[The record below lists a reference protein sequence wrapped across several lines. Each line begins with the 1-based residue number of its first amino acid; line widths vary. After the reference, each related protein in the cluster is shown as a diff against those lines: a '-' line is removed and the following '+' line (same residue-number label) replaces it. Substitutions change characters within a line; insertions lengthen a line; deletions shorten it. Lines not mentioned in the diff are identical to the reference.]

1 MTKLPNQ
8 ETIDAW
14 ALLLR
19 SQQSVLAA
27 VEHDLKAA
35 GFPPLSWY
43 DILLEL
49 KRASPR
55 LLTAR
60 ELEKEVLLPQYNISR
75 LLDRLEKA
83 GYLLREASPDD
94 GRANLLRMTEDGRAL
109 LKRMWP
115 AYGVAIQRRMG
126 DRLSSTEITSL
137 AAVLRRLV
145 DRKAGT

>member
-1 MTKLPNQ
+1 MTRMPNQ

-19 SQQSVLAA
+19 SQQAVLAA
-27 VEHDLKAA
+27 VEQDLKAA
-35 GFPPLSWY
+35 GFPPLAWY

-49 KRASPR
+49 KRAAPR

-60 ELEKEVLLPQYNISR
+60 ELEREVLLPQYNISR

-94 GRANLLRMTEDGRAL
+94 GRANLLRVTEEGRAL

-115 AYGVAIQRRMG
+115 AYGAAIRRRLG
-126 DRLSSTEITSL
+126 DRLEPAEIASL

-145 DRKAGT
+145 DREERD

>member
-1 MTKLPNQ
+1 MTKLPDQ

-27 VEHDLKAA
+27 VEHDLKIA

-49 KRASPR
+49 KRAGPR

-60 ELEKEVLLPQYNISR
+60 ELEREVLLPQYNISR

-94 GRANLLRMTEDGRAL
+94 GRANLLRLTEDGRAL

-115 AYGVAIQRRMG
+115 AYGAAIQRRMG
-126 DRLSSTEITSL
+126 DRLNSTEITSL